1 MSRAVPEQARGLAA
15 ALEVRFARDAEL
27 ATELAD
33 AQRRLPVDL
42 LGYCLM
48 PNYFH
53 LVLRPHADGDLGRW
67 MPFAVGG
74 V

>member
-33 AQRRLPVDL
+33 AQRRLQRANDRL
-42 LGYCLM
+42 
-48 PNYFH
+48 
-53 LVLRPHADGDLGRW
+53 W
-67 MPFAVGG
+67 
-74 V
+74 

>member
-33 AQRRLPVDL
+33 AQRRLQPPTIAC
-42 LGYCLM
+42 GQACI
-48 PNYFH
+48 PTAS
-53 LVLRPHADGDLGRW
+53 P
-67 MPFAVGG
+67 
-74 V
+74 

>member
-33 AQRRLPVDL
+33 AQRRLQRANDRACGQACIPTAS
-42 LGYCLM
+42 
-48 PNYFH
+48 P
-53 LVLRPHADGDLGRW
+53 
-67 MPFAVGG
+67 
-74 V
+74 